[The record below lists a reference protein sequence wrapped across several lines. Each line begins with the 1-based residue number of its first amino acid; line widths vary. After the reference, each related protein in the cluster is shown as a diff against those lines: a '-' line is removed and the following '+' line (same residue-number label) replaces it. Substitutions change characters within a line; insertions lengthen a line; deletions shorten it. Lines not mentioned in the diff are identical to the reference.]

1 VKATLGA
8 EVPVTTLN
16 GQVTMKLPAGTD
28 SGKVFRL
35 KGKGMPDV
43 HDHNAFGNLYVRVM
57 VEVPKRLNAEQ
68 KKALEEFAKASG
80 EKLK

>member
-1 VKATLGA
+1 
-8 EVPVTTLN
+8 
-16 GQVTMKLPAGTD
+16 MKLPAGTD

-43 HDHNAFGNLYVRVM
+43 HDHNVFGDLYVRVM
-57 VEVPKRLNAEQ
+57 VEVPKKLNAEQ

-80 EKLK
+80 ESVGAELMKDRIKKAFK